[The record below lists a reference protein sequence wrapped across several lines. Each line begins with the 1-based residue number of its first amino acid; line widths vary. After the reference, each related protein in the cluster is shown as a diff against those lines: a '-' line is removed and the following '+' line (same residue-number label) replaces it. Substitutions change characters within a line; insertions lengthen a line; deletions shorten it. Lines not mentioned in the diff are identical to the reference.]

1 MDTQYGLYHS
11 GIKGQKWG
19 VRLYQNPDGSL
30 TPLGR
35 IRYAKQQKTRRKNL
49 EKARIAKAAKAKSE
63 ADVKAAKEKFEED
76 KAKAIKSGSATDVLK
91 FKGKLTTQELQTAKT
106 RIDLERQLSDLSA
119 KERKTIVDKVSK
131 VMNDVGTVRDAV
143 EKGISAYNT
152 FAKVYNSLNKGNK
165 KLPKIKDKDNDKGV
179 SSDDIKKKLDEIL
192 EKLE

>member
-63 ADVKAAKEKFEED
+63 VDEKAAKEKFEAD

-152 FAKVYNSLNKGNK
+152 FAKVYNSLNKDNK
-165 KLPKIKDKDNDKGV
+165 KLPKIKDKDNDKGA

>member
-1 MDTQYGLYHS
+1 MDTQYELYHS

-131 VMNDVGTVRDAV
+131 VMNGVGTVRDAV